1 MSYTIQYME
10 QEAISSIS
18 SSIADQISAQTA
30 GVGLLRIARGLGWK
44 YFELLLMFGGPIEW
58 VSSSIQLEG
67 IMIWGKFVG
76 MIFGLSV
83 TCPIQIHNRM
93 PLEET
98 LETYNYF
105 IAQVDQLGLA
115 YIAIQR
121 YSEFN
126 DPIIEGAQSYL

>member
-1 MSYTIQYME
+1 ME
-10 QEAISSIS
+10 QEAISSTS
-18 SSIADQISAQTA
+18 SSIADQISAQTV
-30 GVGLLRIARGLGWK
+30 GVGLLRIARGSGWK
-44 YFELLLMFGGPIEW
+44 YLELLLTFGGPIEW

-67 IMIWGKFVG
+67 IMIWGKLVG
-76 MIFGLSV
+76 TMFGLSV
-83 TCPIQIHNRM
+83 TYLIENHDRM

-105 IAQVDQLGLA
+105 ITQVDQLGLA

-121 YSEFN
+121 YSEFD